1 MVDVELGFCQT
12 NHAFACDWSFD
23 CRVVVGKRR
32 WRRVDPQP
40 LDQFTGGWK
49 FFFFQCICIGHRG
62 FYVFR
67 HAHRNPDPAGAHS
80 FRHGKRPCI
89 GTFAGGPIAFPA
101 QYAGDKKC
109 IGKSKNHNI
118 CNTGGGNGHSHR
130 FDLRFHVVNNKPDL
144 KLKTMKTPIDLLKEF
159 APEFAQH
166 QMDEKVLL
174 FEHEKY
180 QAVPKKYKLL
190 AGIALAAVLNSDT
203 CTRMW
208 VKQAKAEGI
217 TNQEIAEAIMVARYM
232 KQATVN
238 DTVANTFQLLSEN
251 KL

>member
-67 HAHRNPDPAGAHS
+67 HAHRNPNPAGAHS

-89 GTFAGGPIAFPA
+89 GSFVAGPSLSLPNMLVIR
-101 QYAGDKKC
+101 
-109 IGKSKNHNI
+109 SVL
-118 CNTGGGNGHSHR
+118 GNQKTIIYVT
-130 FDLRFHVVNNKPDL
+130 LVVV
-144 KLKTMKTPIDLLKEF
+144 M
-159 APEFAQH
+159 
-166 QMDEKVLL
+166 
-174 FEHEKY
+174 
-180 QAVPKKYKLL
+180 
-190 AGIALAAVLNSDT
+190 
-203 CTRMW
+203 
-208 VKQAKAEGI
+208 
-217 TNQEIAEAIMVARYM
+217 
-232 KQATVN
+232 ATV
-238 DTVANTFQLLSEN
+238 TGLIFGSM
-251 KL
+251 